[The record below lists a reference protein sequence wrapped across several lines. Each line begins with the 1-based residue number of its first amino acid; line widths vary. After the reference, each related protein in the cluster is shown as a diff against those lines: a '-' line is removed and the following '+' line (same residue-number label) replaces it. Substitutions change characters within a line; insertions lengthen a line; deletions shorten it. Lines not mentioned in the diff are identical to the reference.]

1 MIIRAEEN
9 EDFED
14 ISHLTELAF
23 EQTDEARLVENLR
36 TNGDVVLSLVAIE
49 GDKLVGHALFSKL
62 KSPARSIALAP
73 VSVLPNEQKKGI
85 GSKLIVE
92 GLKRLK
98 NEDWSAVFLLGDP
111 NYYQRFGFSVEGASK
126 FETPYPKEYFM
137 ALALKE
143 DALQNLNAEVT
154 YSQPFLD
161 LG

>member
-9 EDFED
+9 EDFQG
-14 ISHLTELAF
+14 ISDLTELAF
-23 EQTDEARLVENLR
+23 EQPDEARLVEKLR
-36 TNGDVVLSLVAIE
+36 GNGDVVLSLIAIE
-49 GDKLVGHALFSKL
+49 GDTVVGHVLFSKL
-62 KSPARSIALAP
+62 KSPARSLALAP
-73 VSVLPNEQKKGI
+73 VSVLPDEQNKSI
-85 GSKLIVE
+85 GSKLIIE

-98 NEDWSAVFLLGDP
+98 KDDWSAVFLLGDP
-111 NYYQRFGFSVEGASK
+111 DYYQRFGFSVEEALR

-143 DALQNLNAEVT
+143 DALKNLNTEVT